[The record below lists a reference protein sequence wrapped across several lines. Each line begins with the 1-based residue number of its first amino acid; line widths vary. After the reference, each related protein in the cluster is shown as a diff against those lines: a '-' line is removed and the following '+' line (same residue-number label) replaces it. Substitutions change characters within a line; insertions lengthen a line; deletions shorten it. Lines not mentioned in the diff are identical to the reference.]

1 MEVYP
6 MPLTFPTLAEQV
18 IQEFE
23 APGKAVS
30 LTKLAREKAWAE
42 EVIDFGRH
50 RIFMF
55 EDDTTLH
62 VRGRGRAH
70 KYWSELP

>member
-1 MEVYP
+1 

-23 APGKAVS
+23 TAKKTVS
-30 LTKLAREKAWAE
+30 LSKIARKKAWGE
-42 EVIDFGRH
+42 KVVNFGRET
-50 RIFMF
+50 IFMF
-55 EDDTTLH
+55 DDDTTLH